1 MFYLKR
7 WTAEEDEAYLKR
19 IAKRKKET
27 QEFFERMREKV
38 NPKAPPPRNGAPKV
52 DYKKVAR
59 KAHLTNRA
67 KKVKVTLAAVPNV
80 GLDEE

>member
-19 IAKRKKET
+19 VVKRKKEKK
-27 QEFFERMREKV
+27 EFFDRMSEKV

-67 KKVKVTLAAVPNV
+67 KKVKVTLAPVPDV
-80 GLDEE
+80 GKDEG